1 MQLHYATCAL
11 LILFFA
17 WMLLHAAMHTKSATL
32 IEGLAPSKAAPSKA
46 APSKGDS
53 SQAQAAPSPAQA
65 ADPNPSEIAFMKE
78 QISTLMKTAQQL
90 KTQMIK
96 NESGIK
102 NNTTNIEKVVQS
114 QNETNAQ
121 LTSMKSAK

>member
-53 SQAQAAPSPAQA
+53 SQAQAA
-65 ADPNPSEIAFMKE
+65 DPNPSEIAFMKE

-102 NNTTNIEKVVQS
+102 NNTTNIEKVLQS

>member
-1 MQLHYATCAL
+1 MQLHYATCVL

-32 IEGLAPSKAAPSKA
+32 IEGLAQSKAAPSQA
-46 APSKGDS
+46 APSN
-53 SQAQAAPSPAQA
+53 AQAAPSQAAPSQA
-65 ADPNPSEIAFMKE
+65 ADPNPSEIAFIKE
-78 QISTLMKTAQQL
+78 QVATLMKTAQQL

-114 QNETNAQ
+114 QNDTTSQ
-121 LTSMKSAK
+121 LASMKHAK

>member
-32 IEGLAPSKAAPSKA
+32 IEGLAPSKA

>member
-1 MQLHYATCAL
+1 MQLHYATCVL

-32 IEGLAPSKAAPSKA
+32 IEGLAQSKAAPS
-46 APSKGDS
+46 
-53 SQAQAAPSPAQA
+53 QAAPSQA
-65 ADPNPSEIAFMKE
+65 ADPNPSEIAFIKE
-78 QISTLMKTAQQL
+78 QVATLMKTAQQL

-114 QNETNAQ
+114 QNDTTSQ
-121 LTSMKSAK
+121 LASMKHAK

>member
-17 WMLLHAAMHTKSATL
+17 WMLLHAAMRTKSDTL
-32 IEGLAPSKAAPSKA
+32 IEGLAPSPTAATTA
-46 APSKGDS
+46 TTTA
-53 SQAQAAPSPAQA
+53 
-65 ADPNPSEIAFMKE
+65 NPSEIAFIKE
-78 QISTLMKTAQQL
+78 QVATLMKTAQQL

-102 NNTTNIEKVVQS
+102 NNTTNIENVVQS
-114 QNETNAQ
+114 QNDTTSQ
-121 LTSMKSAK
+121 LASMKHAK